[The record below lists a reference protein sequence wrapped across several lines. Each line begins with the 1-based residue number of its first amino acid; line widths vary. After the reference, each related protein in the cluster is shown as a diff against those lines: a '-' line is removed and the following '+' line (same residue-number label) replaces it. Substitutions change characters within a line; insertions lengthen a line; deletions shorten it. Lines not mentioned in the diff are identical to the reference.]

1 MRGAYPSRA
10 SALRPE
16 SGRARGIGG
25 GLADTVFG
33 ILSGMGFGGRAVALV
48 KKSKLFTVAR
58 VLPAIAALGAIDT
71 NATHAA
77 LRLIFM
83 VSSVV
88 SEPRQDLDRGA
99 V

>member
-10 SALRPE
+10 GALRPE

-25 GLADTVFG
+25 GLAEAVFG

-71 NATHAA
+71 KATHTA
-77 LRLIFM
+77 LRLIFI
-83 VSSVV
+83 VSSTV
-88 SEPRQDLDRGA
+88 SEPR
-99 V
+99 